1 MLTAKH
7 YPNMSLAK
15 SRRLKMSDSY
25 LDSLKEQIDYM
36 KERLADLKSGR
47 VTVGEIRNGAKI
59 DTTADEIAD
68 DERRISVLERV
79 WSAWKD
85 FNAKRS

>member
-1 MLTAKH
+1 
-7 YPNMSLAK
+7 
-15 SRRLKMSDSY
+15 MSDSY

-47 VTVGEIRNGAKI
+47 VTVGEIKNGAKI
-59 DTTADEIAD
+59 DTTAAEIAD